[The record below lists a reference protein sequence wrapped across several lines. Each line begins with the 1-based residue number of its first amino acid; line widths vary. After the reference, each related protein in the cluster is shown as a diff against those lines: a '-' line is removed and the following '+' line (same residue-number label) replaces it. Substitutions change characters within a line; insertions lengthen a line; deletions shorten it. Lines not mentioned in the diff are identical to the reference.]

1 MADLLKKLN
10 LNGTEYEL
18 GMSSAERAKFES
30 IEAQAQVNKLEGVQ
44 VDGTDLAITGKKVN
58 IDLATP
64 IADAVGAAK
73 TELSGTISGIDGRLS
88 TVEGSYATTDN
99 VATAKGEAIAAGAVT
114 IAEAAGTGNVL
125 KTYTFTQN
133 GAEIGTINLA
143 KDLVV
148 SGGEVVEKDGVKY
161 LSLSIANQ
169 ETPVEIPVTDLV
181 DVYTGS
187 TYIEISAS
195 NEISVKFAEL
205 DAALAAETATVGAA
219 IKAADAK
226 GAQGI
231 SDAAAAKTAADN
243 AQAHS
248 EGVRTDLG
256 NKTDEASATG
266 SAFARIAQLKAD
278 LGALSGDGGTVSEQ
292 INAAISSYDTATVQP
307 LAGKV
312 TANETKL
319 SGISEGANKVTMSVE
334 SDTLKVTIA

>member
-18 GMSSAERAKFES
+18 GMSSAERAKLEA

-133 GAEIGTINLA
+133 GAEIGTINFA

-256 NKTDEASATG
+256 NKADEASATG